1 MIEIPV
7 DVKEALKNGNVRK
20 EYKIEVLDDN
30 GAVTDTIDNE
40 HLVSESVKIDERMC
54 SGRNIEFGLCEGSS
68 LEFQYFNKP
77 SILGKE
83 IKASIVVKMQRGT
96 QVAGTLTQDNLTV
109 TCNLIG
115 SYFMIVPPGTI
126 PMNLKHMRGSSVLES
141 LIIISSLREM
151 RFDFTDVKKG
161 DTIVVEPSVSGSFS
175 LDLQVVYSE
184 ANDTIPM
191 GYFTVDEISRQAST
205 GIMKATCYNKLRSD
219 YLDAK
224 ANQSIVEYLGTVTG
238 RKASVF
244 QILKHLLGEFKV
256 NNNRGEPIP
265 ATISLSADNYYLG
278 AINPTFWTAG
288 YEIYNLKVTV
298 TPENYSASK
307 LYSYQVPTEGL
318 TEAIKQI
325 YNSSGINIQTEGI
338 YVHGQGST
346 LHAVTFYNMLYN
358 PEYLFSADKT
368 YLRELLYYTGYTNVG
383 PTKNVYLEN
392 MTESQISMFAE
403 NNIQIIAY
411 GNESSLTTDVTSDPL
426 IIIIPVLIAAQ
437 EDAVSHTWSP
447 GQSQLQGYYNSVVA
461 PTGGFGAEIV
471 ANSPLDS
478 YEITLA
484 QAEAFADITLREL
497 QSADYEA
504 GCLFGQLDRQ
514 QDGFYG
520 VELNHS
526 RLYPSETI
534 YPENTLYPDGGD
546 ISAMRAIYS
555 KLWADEGN
563 VQSFKDLIITYKG
576 LDEEQREKDF
586 TLQRTVNADGTQN
599 YNCSDN
605 WLFRNLVWTAEQ
617 IGAYA
622 DIMVGKMRDVKWFPF
637 EMWSVGLPYIETG
650 DEIEIPIGQE
660 TYTSYILQRTLS
672 GIQNL
677 QDTYIN
683 GELDIF

>member
-30 GAVTDTIDNE
+30 GAVTDTINNDY
-40 HLVSESVKIDERMC
+40 LVSESVKIDERMC

-151 RFDFTDVKKG
+151 RYDFTDVKKG

-219 YLDAK
+219 FLDAK
-224 ANQSIVEYLGTVTG
+224 ANQSIVDYLASITG

-244 QILKHLLGEFKV
+244 QLLKHLLGEFKIR
-256 NNNRGEPIP
+256 NNRGEPIP
-265 ATISLSADNYYLG
+265 ATISLSADDYYLD
-278 AINPTFWTAG
+278 ALNATFWKTCWQV
-288 YEIYNLKVTV
+288 YILKITV
-298 TPENYSASK
+298 TPEDYSASK
-307 LYSYQVPTEGL
+307 SYSYQIPSEGL
-318 TEAIKQI
+318 TEAIRQV
-325 YNSSGINIQTEGI
+325 YNTTGDINTEGV
-338 YVHGQGST
+338 YVAGQGGIY
-346 LHAVTFYNMLYN
+346 HAVTFYNMLYN

-368 YLRELLYYTGYTNVG
+368 YFRELLYFTGYTNVG

-392 MTESQISMFAE
+392 MTESQISQFIE
-403 NNIQIIAY
+403 NNIQIIAH
-411 GNESSLTTDVTSDPL
+411 GNESSFTTDVTSDPL
-426 IIIIPVLIAAQ
+426 IISIPVFVYGQ
-437 EDAVSHTWSP
+437 EDSGAPHTWRAD
-447 GQSQLQGYYNSVVA
+447 QSELQGYYNNVVA

-484 QAEAFADITLREL
+484 QAEAFSDITLREL

>member
-1 MIEIPV
+1 
-7 DVKEALKNGNVRK
+7 
-20 EYKIEVLDDN
+20 
-30 GAVTDTIDNE
+30 
-40 HLVSESVKIDERMC
+40 
-54 SGRNIEFGLCEGSS
+54 
-68 LEFQYFNKP
+68 
-77 SILGKE
+77 
-83 IKASIVVKMQRGT
+83 MQRGT
-96 QVAGTLTQDNLTV
+96 QIAGTLTQDNLAV
-109 TCNLIG
+109 TCSIIG

-126 PMNLKHMRGSSVLES
+126 PMDLKHMRGSNVLES

-151 RFDFTDVKKG
+151 RYDFTDVKKG

-205 GIMKATCYNKLRSD
+205 GIMKATCYNKLRSN

-224 ANQSIVEYLGTVTG
+224 ANQSIMEYLGTVTG
-238 RKASVF
+238 QKASVF

-265 ATISLSADNYYLG
+265 ATISLSADSYELA
-278 AINPTFWTAG
+278 AINGSFWLTDWNVD
-288 YEIYNLKVTV
+288 ILKITV
-298 TPENYSASK
+298 TPENYSSSK
-307 LYSYQVPTEGL
+307 LYGYQIPTEGL
-318 TEAIKQI
+318 TEAIRQI
-325 YNSSGINIQTEGI
+325 YTAMGWDLQTNG
-338 YVHGQGST
+338 VWAPNLDG
-346 LHAVTFYNMLYN
+346 TFQSVSFYDMLYN
-358 PEYLFSADKT
+358 PNYLFSADRPN
-368 YLRELLYYTGYTNVG
+368 YRELLYFTGYTNVG
-383 PTKNVYLEN
+383 PTKNIYLEN
-392 MTESQISMFAE
+392 MTASQISLFAE
-403 NNIQIIAY
+403 NNIQIIAHE
-411 GNESSLTTDVTSDPL
+411 NESSFSSDVTSDPL
-426 IIIIPVLIAAQ
+426 IISIPVNISSQ
-437 EDAVSHTWSP
+437 EAEVPKHTYWRPSASEM
-447 GQSQLQGYYNSVVA
+447 QSYYDNVVA

-471 ANSPLDS
+471 ASSPLDS

-534 YPENTLYPDGGD
+534 YPENTRYPDGGD
-546 ISAMRAIYS
+546 ISATRAIYS

-576 LDEEQREKDF
+576 LDENQREKDF

-622 DIMVGKMRDVKWFPF
+622 DIMVAKMRDVKWFPF
-637 EMWSVGLPYIETG
+637 EMWCVGLPYIETG
-650 DEIEIPIGQE
+650 DEIEIPVGVN
-660 TYTSYILQRTLS
+660 TYTSYILQRTLK

>member
-1 MIEIPV
+1 M
-7 DVKEALKNGNVRK
+7 
-20 EYKIEVLDDN
+20 
-30 GAVTDTIDNE
+30 
-40 HLVSESVKIDERMC
+40 
-54 SGRNIEFGLCEGSS
+54 
-68 LEFQYFNKP
+68 
-77 SILGKE
+77 
-83 IKASIVVKMQRGT
+83 
-96 QVAGTLTQDNLTV
+96 AGQ
-109 TCNLIG
+109 G
-115 SYFMIVPPGTI
+115 
-126 PMNLKHMRGSSVLES
+126 
-141 LIIISSLREM
+141 
-151 RFDFTDVKKG
+151 
-161 DTIVVEPSVSGSFS
+161 
-175 LDLQVVYSE
+175 
-184 ANDTIPM
+184 
-191 GYFTVDEISRQAST
+191 
-205 GIMKATCYNKLRSD
+205 
-219 YLDAK
+219 
-224 ANQSIVEYLGTVTG
+224 
-238 RKASVF
+238 
-244 QILKHLLGEFKV
+244 
-256 NNNRGEPIP
+256 
-265 ATISLSADNYYLG
+265 
-278 AINPTFWTAG
+278 
-288 YEIYNLKVTV
+288 
-298 TPENYSASK
+298 
-307 LYSYQVPTEGL
+307 
-318 TEAIKQI
+318 
-325 YNSSGINIQTEGI
+325 GI
-338 YVHGQGST
+338 YHS
-346 LHAVTFYNMLYN
+346 VTFYNMLYN
-358 PEYLFSADKT
+358 PEYLFSTDKT
-368 YLRELLYYTGYTNVG
+368 YLRELLYFTGYTNVG

-392 MTESQISMFAE
+392 MTESQISQFIE
-403 NNIQIIAY
+403 NNIQIIAH
-411 GNESSLTTDVTSDPL
+411 GNESSFTTDVTNDPL
-426 IIIIPVLIAAQ
+426 IISIPVFVYGQ
-437 EDAVSHTWSP
+437 EDSGAPHTWRAD
-447 GQSQLQGYYNSVVA
+447 QSELQGYYNNVVA

-484 QAEAFADITLREL
+484 QAEAFSDITLREL